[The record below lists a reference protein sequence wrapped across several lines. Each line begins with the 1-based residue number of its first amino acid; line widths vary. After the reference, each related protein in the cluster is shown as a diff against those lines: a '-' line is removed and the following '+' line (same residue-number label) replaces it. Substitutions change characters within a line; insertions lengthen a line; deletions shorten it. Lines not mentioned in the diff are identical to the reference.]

1 MTLYEK
7 AREVADDYSK
17 KLLRKR
23 WQSHLLAAKL
33 LDLRDRNHWTQAEVA
48 TRAGISESAVRNY
61 EQQKSTPKQGHLE
74 ALARAFGIR
83 PEALRLYDIDSM
95 PLNAMVQIGET
106 YGLEPAYDERFAYLR
121 PTNDI
126 MSNALYKWAVQYR
139 ALKEEVIDRDWYE
152 EWKDKFY
159 VEYSERDF
167 PLRYRSTPEGT
178 EPLGLGRTSSSLML
192 SSVFG
197 RSMASRRTILPLLLG
212 RRNQLFAAT
221 SKRSAFHRIPNLL
234 FWRMF
239 SALLKVL

>member
-95 PLNAMVQIGET
+95 PLNDMVQLGET

-126 MSNALYKWAVQYR
+126 MSNALYKGPFSIV
-139 ALKEEVIDRDWYE
+139 
-152 EWKDKFY
+152 
-159 VEYSERDF
+159 
-167 PLRYRSTPEGT
+167 RSKKRSSIAIGMRS
-178 EPLGLGRTSSSLML
+178 GRTSSMSNTPKGI
-192 SSVFG
+192 F
-197 RSMASRRTILPLLLG
+197 P
-212 RRNQLFAAT
+212 
-221 SKRSAFHRIPNLL
+221 
-234 FWRMF
+234 
-239 SALLKVL
+239 

>member
-95 PLNAMVQIGET
+95 PLNAMVQLGET

-139 ALKEEVIDRDWYE
+139 ALKEEVINRDWYE

-178 EPLGLGRTSSSLML
+178 EPLGLWTNIQFADALQRLRKKHGLTQDDLALAAGTTKSTI
-192 SSVFG
+192 
-197 RSMASRRTILPLLLG
+197 RSYEQKKRLP
-212 RRNQLFAAT
+212 
-221 SKRSAFHRIPNLL
+221 
-234 FWRMF
+234 
-239 SALLKVL
+239 